1 LRHQVVWILRLD
13 ALDEFALFGMAGNNC
28 VGMAWA
34 FSESRLFQIEPQA
47 RLAHFGVGPMA
58 TEAVAGQNGLDILVE
73 IKMLRNLRC
82 GPVRL
87 PVVAADSQ
95 HEESKY
101 PT

>member
-1 LRHQVVWILRLD
+1 
-13 ALDEFALFGMAGNNC
+13 
-28 VGMAWA
+28 
-34 FSESRLFQIEPQA
+34 
-47 RLAHFGVGPMA
+47 MA